1 MTIEMT
7 VETEVVEEIILLEFA
22 EQGKPVPPAKVYWVH
37 INGEKIKIETPQ
49 PTGEVLLKAAGKRR
63 CAFALIAEF
72 VHRESEVIEPPET
85 VDLRK
90 HGLKGFITAHKEIV
104 TIFIGGKP
112 YSIER
117 GERSVAEIL
126 ATVGQAS
133 TGYDLYEEKTGLP
146 VPSNQPVKIHGC
158 EEFITQVRGGAAS

>member
-1 MTIEMT
+1 M
-7 VETEVVEEIILLEFA
+7 
-22 EQGKPVPPAKVYWVH
+22 
-37 INGEKIKIETPQ
+37 
-49 PTGEVLLKAAGKRR
+49 
-63 CAFALIAEF
+63 
-72 VHRESEVIEPPET
+72 
-85 VDLRK
+85 
-90 HGLKGFITAHKEIV
+90 